1 MSLALHGH
9 HILVIATLAF
19 ATAVL
24 LPSWYTSPNDQ
35 IQRNVF
41 DICTINPYSCRW
53 TLLPTSDNITIRTSK
68 DFIDYLVNLDF
79 PISVFPILVA
89 STAIACAGISL
100 IGLLFGSW
108 YIQRYSDDIGS
119 KWILILTTI
128 CVFLSFVLSCG
139 VWAIMLT
146 TNLHQN
152 DTNIKT
158 VRLEDFGFS
167 LWINI
172 GASGAYFYSFLIY
185 LITACKHC

>member
-53 TLLPTSDNITIRTSK
+53 TLLPTSDNITIRT
-68 DFIDYLVNLDF
+68 I
-79 PISVFPILVA
+79 FPILVA

-152 DTNIKT
+152 DTNIKA

-172 GASGAYFYSFLIY
+172 GASGAYFYSFFIY